1 LVKKDEPLII
11 SHGSIDWVCDKLN
24 PSRQRRLGMATPHIQ
39 AQLGDFA
46 KTVLMPGD
54 PLRAKFIADNFLT
67 DVRQVNTVRNMFG
80 YTGKFQGKLVSVMAS
95 GMGMPSMG
103 IYSHEL
109 YTAFGVETIIRVG
122 TAGAYHK
129 QAKLFDIMLA
139 QGASTDSAWASQ
151 FQLRGGTFSA
161 LATYHLLEKA
171 VQVCQKQ
178 AIPYHVGNM
187 LSSDVFYD
195 ADPDKWKKWEA
206 LGLLGVEMEAYALYA
221 NAARLGKQALAI
233 MTVSDSF
240 HYKEIL
246 TAEQREQ
253 GLKRMLE
260 VALTIAP

>member
-1 LVKKDEPLII
+1 
-11 SHGSIDWVCDKLN
+11 
-24 PSRQRRLGMATPHIQ
+24 MATPHIQ
-39 AQLGDFA
+39 ANLGDFA

-54 PLRAKFIADNFLT
+54 PLRAKFIADTYLK
-67 DVRQVNTVRNMFG
+67 DVRQVNAVRNMFG
-80 YTGKFQGKLVSVMAS
+80 YTGTYLGKPISVMAS

-109 YTAFGVETIIRVG
+109 YTSFGVDTIIRVG

-129 QAKLFDIMLA
+129 QAKLFDIILA
-139 QGASTDSAWASQ
+139 QGACTDSLWASQ

-161 LATYHLLEKA
+161 LATFSLLDLA
-171 VQVCQKQ
+171 VKQCQKENL
-178 AIPYHVGNM
+178 PYHVGNV

-195 ADPDKWKKWEA
+195 VDPDKWKKWEA
-206 LGLLGVEMEAYALYA
+206 LGVLGVEMEAYALYA

-240 HYKEIL
+240 HYQEIL
-246 TAEQREQ
+246 TPVQREQ

-260 VALTIAP
+260 VALTIAS